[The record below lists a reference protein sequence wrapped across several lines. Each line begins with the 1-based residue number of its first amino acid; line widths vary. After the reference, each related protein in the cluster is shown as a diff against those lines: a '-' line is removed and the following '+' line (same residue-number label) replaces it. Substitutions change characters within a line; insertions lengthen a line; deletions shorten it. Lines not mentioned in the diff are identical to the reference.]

1 MSLGL
6 CLHCSRKGV
15 TITFF
20 QVIFQVFCYCYNI
33 SPTSA
38 YQMGE
43 QGGGGG
49 GGGGIQMKLTSH
61 KSLQPLPPSPFLQP
75 QKWNGELFFK

>member
-43 QGGGGG
+43 QGGGGVT
-49 GGGGIQMKLTSH
+49 QMKL
-61 KSLQPLPPSPFLQP
+61 KSNKPRKTLPPPPSPPP
-75 QKWNGELFFK
+75 QK